1 VNFTTPARP
10 LAALG
15 SVRLPRPSSGDR
27 SRMVVHP
34 VGAVARQAQADVLNN
49 VLRTFKRTVKLL
61 FIALFV

>member
-1 VNFTTPARP
+1 
-10 LAALG
+10 
-15 SVRLPRPSSGDR
+15 
-27 SRMVVHP
+27 MVVHP